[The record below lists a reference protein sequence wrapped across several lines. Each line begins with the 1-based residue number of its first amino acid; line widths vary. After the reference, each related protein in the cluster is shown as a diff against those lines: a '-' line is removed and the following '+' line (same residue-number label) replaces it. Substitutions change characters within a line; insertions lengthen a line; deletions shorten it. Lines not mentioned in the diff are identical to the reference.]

1 MATTHIKR
9 STSASRLVNYAEKR
23 AIKKDGLNLDIQY
36 AKSEFKQV
44 RAVYGNPG
52 KTQAYASRIA
62 FSPLE
67 FNPQDPHDQTTVLA
81 VAKEVYAKAYPNQQV
96 ALYEHADTDSLHV
109 HAVIGAINLET
120 GQKMHGNWHQYRDHL
135 VHITDQVC
143 QENGLMVTRPDP
155 NRHEKRSMAEIKLR
169 AKQQPTWKDQIR
181 QAVDHTMQNPL
192 IRDFQAFQD
201 DLKQQAVK
209 VWERGKNLTYQLL
222 GTNYKSRGTKL
233 GLDYEKE
240 TIFNELASRQNQ
252 TRTNQQPERTVNPTI
267 DPAQSDHSRTP
278 ELPGT
283 QIQLQATAK
292 TSLDQQLHQ
301 IEQTAQQVNQQF
313 QTTLNNL
320 DSSNAS
326 SQAQLKQTLQSAYA
340 AFQKQ
345 TNLISQENL
354 TALKQIQTEQAKNN
368 QRLSQLSDQVNQTI
382 QETMAQVAD
391 QMDQQLQTTK
401 KRFSWYE
408 IKNYLLAV
416 IPTGILTGLIFWL
429 LTKYFG

>member
-23 AIKKDGLNLDIQY
+23 AVKKEGLNLDIQY

-44 RAVYGNPG
+44 RSVYGNPG

-67 FNPQDPHDQTTVLA
+67 FNPKDPHDQTTVLA

-143 QENGLMVTRPDP
+143 QKHGLMVTQPDP

-192 IRDFQAFQD
+192 ICDFQAFQA

-233 GLDYEKE
+233 GIDYEKE
-240 TIFNELASRQNQ
+240 TIFNELANRQTQ
-252 TRTNQQPERTVNPTI
+252 SRTNQQPEQAVNSTTNST
-267 DPAQSDHSRTP
+267 QSDPDRTP
-278 ELPGT
+278 ELPGHSDST
-283 QIQLQATAK
+283 TINSQNVPRST
-292 TSLDQQLHQ
+292 TSSDRADRP
-301 IEQTAQQVNQQF
+301 T
-313 QTTLNNL
+313 
-320 DSSNAS
+320 
-326 SQAQLKQTLQSAYA
+326 SQSTVSDDLKQLRQQQHQLAGPIKTD
-340 AFQKQ
+340 
-345 TNLISQENL
+345 L
-354 TALKQIQTEQAKNN
+354 TK
-368 QRLSQLSDQVNQTI
+368 RLRSI
-382 QETMAQVAD
+382 PKAD
-391 QMDQQLQTTK
+391 QPDQSGKSDRPQTDSNRTSSK
-401 KRFSWYE
+401 QPATRKTQRPSE
-408 IKNYLLAV
+408 
-416 IPTGILTGLIFWL
+416 PDHSRDDGPSR
-429 LTKYFG
+429 

>member
-23 AIKKDGLNLDIQY
+23 AVKKDGLNLDIQY

-44 RAVYGNPG
+44 RDIYGNPG

-67 FNPQDPHDQTTVLA
+67 FNPQALHDQATVLA

-143 QENGLMVTRPDP
+143 QEHGLMVTQPDP

-192 IRDFQAFQD
+192 IRDFQAFQA

-233 GLDYEKE
+233 GIDYEKE
-240 TIFNELASRQNQ
+240 TIFNELASRQTQ
-252 TRTNQQPERTVNPTI
+252 SRTNQQPERATKATV
-267 DPAQSDHSRTP
+267 DSAQSDPGRTPKLPGHPDSTASHSQNVSRSTTSADRTDRPTSQPTVSDNLKQLRQQQRQLTSPIKTDLTKRLRNVSKADQPDQSGKSDRPQTDPSRT
-278 ELPGT
+278 
-283 QIQLQATAK
+283 
-292 TSLDQQLHQ
+292 DQKHPDRQS
-301 IEQTAQQVNQQF
+301 AQQPSEPNH
-313 QTTLNNL
+313 
-320 DSSNAS
+320 SSNDGP
-326 SQAQLKQTLQSAYA
+326 
-340 AFQKQ
+340 
-345 TNLISQENL
+345 N
-354 TALKQIQTEQAKNN
+354 
-368 QRLSQLSDQVNQTI
+368 R
-382 QETMAQVAD
+382 
-391 QMDQQLQTTK
+391 
-401 KRFSWYE
+401 
-408 IKNYLLAV
+408 
-416 IPTGILTGLIFWL
+416 
-429 LTKYFG
+429 

>member
-9 STSASRLVNYAEKR
+9 STSSSRLVNYAEKR
-23 AIKKDGLNLDIQY
+23 SVKKDGLNLDIQY

-67 FNPQDPHDQTTVLA
+67 FNPKDPHDQTTVLA
-81 VAKEVYAKAYPNQQV
+81 VAKEVYAKAYPHQQV

-143 QENGLMVTRPDP
+143 QEHGLMVTQPDP

-169 AKQQPTWKDQIR
+169 AQHQSAWKDQIR

-240 TIFNELASRQNQ
+240 TIFNELASRQTQ
-252 TRTNQQPERTVNPTI
+252 SRINQQPKRAINATI
-267 DPAQSDHSRTP
+267 DPAQSNPSRTP
-278 ELPGT
+278 ELSRNPDS
-283 QIQLQATAK
+283 TAIHSQNVPRST
-292 TSLDQQLHQ
+292 TSSDR
-301 IEQTAQQVNQQF
+301 TNRP
-313 QTTLNNL
+313 T
-320 DSSNAS
+320 
-326 SQAQLKQTLQSAYA
+326 SQPTVSDDLKQLRQQQRQFASPIKTD
-340 AFQKQ
+340 
-345 TNLISQENL
+345 L
-354 TALKQIQTEQAKNN
+354 TKHLRGLPK
-368 QRLSQLSDQVNQTI
+368 
-382 QETMAQVAD
+382 AD
-391 QMDQQLQTTK
+391 QPDQSGKSDRTQTDSNRARTK
-401 KRFSWYE
+401 QP
-408 IKNYLLAV
+408 APQ
-416 IPTGILTGLIFWL
+416 PTQRPSEPGYSRDDGPSR
-429 LTKYFG
+429 

>member
-52 KTQAYASRIA
+52 ETQAYASRIA

-109 HAVIGAINLET
+109 HAVIGAINLAT

-143 QENGLMVTRPDP
+143 QEHGLMVTQPDP

-169 AKQQPTWKDQIR
+169 AQHQPTWKDQIR

-192 IRDFQAFQD
+192 IRDFQAFQA

-240 TIFNELASRQNQ
+240 TIFNELASRQIQ
-252 TRTNQQPERTVNPTI
+252 SRTNQQPEQAINAAVDSARTNFNRTAELSGHSDSAASHSQNVSRSTTSADRTDRPTGQPTI
-267 DPAQSDHSRTP
+267 SDDLKQLRQQQRQLASPIKTDLTKRLRNVSKADQPNQSGKSDRPQTDSNRARPKQPAPQPTQRPSEPDHSRDDGP
-278 ELPGT
+278 
-283 QIQLQATAK
+283 
-292 TSLDQQLHQ
+292 S
-301 IEQTAQQVNQQF
+301 
-313 QTTLNNL
+313 
-320 DSSNAS
+320 
-326 SQAQLKQTLQSAYA
+326 
-340 AFQKQ
+340 
-345 TNLISQENL
+345 
-354 TALKQIQTEQAKNN
+354 
-368 QRLSQLSDQVNQTI
+368 R
-382 QETMAQVAD
+382 
-391 QMDQQLQTTK
+391 
-401 KRFSWYE
+401 
-408 IKNYLLAV
+408 
-416 IPTGILTGLIFWL
+416 
-429 LTKYFG
+429 

>member
-23 AIKKDGLNLDIQY
+23 AVKQDSLNLDIQY

-67 FNPQDPHDQTTVLA
+67 FNPQDPHDQATVLA

-143 QENGLMVTRPDP
+143 QEHGLMVTQPDP

-169 AKQQPTWKDQIR
+169 AQHQPTWKDQIR

-192 IRDFQAFQD
+192 IRDFQAFQA

-240 TIFNELASRQNQ
+240 TIFNELASRQTQ
-252 TRTNQQPERTVNPTI
+252 TRTNQQPERAVNATI
-267 DPAQSDHSRTP
+267 DQAQSDPGRTP
-278 ELPGT
+278 ELPGYPDS
-283 QIQLQATAK
+283 TAIHGQNVPRST
-292 TSLDQQLHQ
+292 TSSDR
-301 IEQTAQQVNQQF
+301 A
-313 QTTLNNL
+313 
-320 DSSNAS
+320 DRPK
-326 SQAQLKQTLQSAYA
+326 SQSTVSDDLKQLRQQQHQLAGPIKTDLTKRLRSIPKADQPDQSR
-340 AFQKQ
+340 KSDRTQ
-345 TNLISQENL
+345 TNSKRTNS
-354 TALKQIQTEQAKNN
+354 KQREPQPT
-368 QRLSQLSDQVNQTI
+368 
-382 QETMAQVAD
+382 
-391 QMDQQLQTTK
+391 QQPSEPDYS
-401 KRFSWYE
+401 RNDGPSR
-408 IKNYLLAV
+408 
-416 IPTGILTGLIFWL
+416 
-429 LTKYFG
+429 

>member
-23 AIKKDGLNLDIQY
+23 AVKKDGLNLDIQY

-44 RAVYGNPG
+44 RAVYGNSG

-143 QENGLMVTRPDP
+143 QEHGLMVTQPDP

-233 GLDYEKE
+233 GIDYEKE
-240 TIFNELASRQNQ
+240 TIFNELASRQTQ
-252 TRTNQQPERTVNPTI
+252 SRINQQPKRAINATTDPT
-267 DPAQSDHSRTP
+267 QSDPDRTP
-278 ELPGT
+278 ELPGHSDST
-283 QIQLQATAK
+283 TINSQNVPRSTAER
-292 TSLDQQLHQ
+292 S
-301 IEQTAQQVNQQF
+301 EYF
-313 QTTLNNL
+313 R
-320 DSSNAS
+320 DS
-326 SQAQLKQTLQSAYA
+326 
-340 AFQKQ
+340 
-345 TNLISQENL
+345 
-354 TALKQIQTEQAKNN
+354 
-368 QRLSQLSDQVNQTI
+368 
-382 QETMAQVAD
+382 
-391 QMDQQLQTTK
+391 
-401 KRFSWYE
+401 
-408 IKNYLLAV
+408 
-416 IPTGILTGLIFWL
+416 
-429 LTKYFG
+429 

>member
-67 FNPQDPHDQTTVLA
+67 FNPQDPHDQTTVLT
-81 VAKEVYAKAYPNQQV
+81 VAKEVYAQAYPNQQV

-120 GQKMHGNWHQYRDHL
+120 GQKMHGNWHQYRDHF

-143 QENGLMVTRPDP
+143 QEHGLMVTRPDP

-169 AKQQPTWKDQIR
+169 AKHQPTWKDQIR

-240 TIFNELASRQNQ
+240 TIFNELASRQTQ
-252 TRTNQQPERTVNPTI
+252 SRTNQQPERATKATVDSARTNFNRTTELSRHPNSVSSNSQNISRSTTSADRTNRSTGQSTISDDLKQLRQQQRQLASPIKTDLTKRLRNVSKADQPDQPRKSNRAKTNSSRARQKQPAPQPTQQ
-267 DPAQSDHSRTP
+267 PSEPDHSRDAGP
-278 ELPGT
+278 
-283 QIQLQATAK
+283 
-292 TSLDQQLHQ
+292 S
-301 IEQTAQQVNQQF
+301 
-313 QTTLNNL
+313 
-320 DSSNAS
+320 
-326 SQAQLKQTLQSAYA
+326 
-340 AFQKQ
+340 
-345 TNLISQENL
+345 
-354 TALKQIQTEQAKNN
+354 
-368 QRLSQLSDQVNQTI
+368 R
-382 QETMAQVAD
+382 
-391 QMDQQLQTTK
+391 
-401 KRFSWYE
+401 
-408 IKNYLLAV
+408 
-416 IPTGILTGLIFWL
+416 
-429 LTKYFG
+429 